1 MFDRHVV
8 NSINSIFSN
17 AAKSFHAVQS
27 HIEPAEPAEHE
38 FAHYGD
44 GWELTS
50 DGTNCFADHPY
61 EDFQE
66 CAEVAL
72 LRSSPRHTR
81 SILMDSTH

>member
-27 HIEPAEPAEHE
+27 HIEPAVAGPAVHSRY
-38 FAHYGD
+38 FPTPPVD
-44 GWELTS
+44 ELL
-50 DGTNCFADHPY
+50 DDINGYDH
-61 EDFQE
+61 FQE

-72 LRSSPRHTR
+72 LRASPRHAR